1 MWWLWGKLDWWFC
14 TGRGGAEYL
23 LMIWIVRSAL
33 CKLTQIPNNNIE
45 LKYYFRAQKY
55 FQVRPGFAGSDMTPD
70 GLDGS
75 ISGHHYYILFL
86 HLLAEEPAGADT
98 YFWLQELNVSLFCLV
113 AAQTCPE
120 PPSCWPEE
128 AAEIKLPSLQC
139 TRCWLV
145 CHGGLLTCCG
155 TWSSLSQVNEGLA
168 LPSFLVAIF
177 FSVARSELR
186 VKGVGNKLAETQF
199 IHQDIILC
207 AIFVL
212 VFIYFIKRSVSPIF
226 FTTTN

>member
-1 MWWLWGKLDWWFC
+1 MWCWWQWSKLCWWFC
-14 TGRGGAEYL
+14 TGRGRSEYL

-113 AAQTCPE
+113 AAQTCPD

-145 CHGGLLTCCG
+145 CHGG

-168 LPSFLVAIF
+168 LPSFLVAF
-177 FSVARSELR
+177 FFLWPGLSWEWR
-186 VKGVGNKLAETQF
+186 VLATNWQRPN
-199 IHQDIILC
+199 L
-207 AIFVL
+207 
-212 VFIYFIKRSVSPIF
+212 FIKTLFYVLFLSLYLYTSLNALLVQYFSQ
-226 FTTTN
+226 